1 MLVTSNLRLP
11 FDEIPTSSAPLDADE
26 AARVAAVDPHRNV
39 VLEASAGTGKTRV
52 LVERY
57 INLLRSGVNPA
68 NILAITFTRK
78 AAADMRQRILARLK
92 EAATL
97 SDVDGA
103 RWRDLRE
110 RAGEIAIGTI
120 DAFCL
125 SLLREFPLEADL
137 EPGFAMADETETP
150 RYVQQALD
158 NALRICR
165 GVAREQEPVALVFAQ
180 IPESRI
186 RQGLEALLN
195 RRLVAPQALSRF
207 LERGP
212 KDLTAADAVRMGISR
227 LKSSLESVDGGL
239 DAFLASGPQG
249 HRRYEILR
257 QDVLRLVDDRARVA
271 LADAGW
277 VRAGLHRVRQHFF
290 NKDGRPRK
298 ALTPHYVKTHFASD
312 RDFRHHLACVIA
324 LAPRLDDDI
333 RAFQRDLNVVMS
345 RGVWQMFQIAKREYD
360 KTLEAH
366 AALDFS
372 EVLDRAVRL
381 LQQMDE
387 FARSRYRLESRY
399 HHVLVDEFQDTSR
412 AQWNLVSLLV
422 KSWGEGFGLVEN
434 APLRP
439 SVFIVGD
446 RKQSIYGFR
455 DAEVTVLQ
463 DAREYIA
470 ALRPEEPARQ
480 SIARSARATPALL
493 RFVNDVFEEIERA
506 PRDDA
511 FTYTEADRFPTPP
524 PDEDVAARD
533 TPLGLVAGEVIEACA
548 NGVALEIESL
558 VASGEVRDRET
569 GLARQVRHSDIAILF
584 RSRES
589 HREFEKALE
598 DRGIPTYVY
607 KGLGFFDADEV
618 KDVVALLRYLANPES
633 DVRAAAF
640 MRSRFI
646 RISDPALRLLAGDL
660 AGAFGDSRPPPALD
674 KLDAEDRKVLMLARD
689 GVQRWRALAD
699 RLPAA
704 ELLDLV
710 LAETAYAFE
719 LRGPR
724 LVQARENLKK
734 IRAIVRRV
742 QNRGYSTL
750 ARLADYLDRMSA
762 GDEANAVIDA
772 ADAVNLMTVHAAKG
786 LEFPIVFVVNLSKGA
801 GGIRPPIRVLTD
813 DGAGEPSV
821 SVGEFESDADEDL
834 RARDREESKR
844 LLYVALTRARDRLYL
859 SSIIKDGSWRPG
871 SGGLGEVLPTLV
883 GNLLVQASSA
893 AANTPLVM
901 TGKSGVQHVLRT
913 CPAPA
918 TLSDAAEE
926 GEHTRPRSFR
936 GKTSMPVDRFEPLF
950 DDESVQ
956 WLSVTA
962 LVAKEADRR
971 PTRDA
976 TFDRAPS
983 EDAARTLRG
992 RLVHRLLQR
1001 GGDEALEDGQL
1012 EHLAHA
1018 LVRGEDRV
1026 GVDNVAATVA
1036 DAVRVFKV
1044 IREHKEFS
1052 VGRRGDC
1059 HFEVP
1064 FSFRGAGQ
1072 ATVLRGTVDC
1082 LARAGNASLTVF
1094 EFKTGRPDPD
1104 HRAQL
1109 DAYVTAIRALFPEA
1123 VVEGRLIYP

>member
-1 MLVTSNLRLP
+1 M
-11 FDEIPTSSAPLDADE
+11 DADE
-26 AARVAAVDPHRNV
+26 RAREFAVDPQRNV

-52 LVERY
+52 LVDRY
-57 INLLRSGVNPA
+57 INLLRSGISPA

-92 EAATL
+92 EAATQ
-97 SDVDGA
+97 SEADRA
-103 RWRDLRE
+103 RWRELRE
-110 RAGEIAIGTI
+110 RAGEIAISTI

-180 IPESRI
+180 IPENRI

-212 KDLTAADAVRMGISR
+212 RSLTAADAVRTGISR
-227 LKSSLESVDGGL
+227 LKQSLQSVEGGL
-239 DAFLASGPQG
+239 EAFLASGPIG

-257 QDVLRLVDDRARVA
+257 QDVHRIVDDQARVE

-277 VRAGLHRVRQHFF
+277 VRAGLYRVRQHFF
-290 NKDGRPRK
+290 NKEGKARK
-298 ALTPHYVKTHFASD
+298 AFTPHYVKADFPSD
-312 RDFRHHLACVIA
+312 RDFRQHLASVMA

-412 AQWNLVSLLV
+412 AQWKLVSLLV

-455 DAEVTVLQ
+455 DAEVTVL
-463 DAREYIA
+463 DEARESIA

-480 SIARSARATPALL
+480 SIARSARAIPALL

-511 FTYTEADRFPTPP
+511 FTYTDADRFPTPP
-524 PDEDVAARD
+524 LEEDV
-533 TPLGLVAGEVIEACA
+533 TGVEIPLGLVAGDVIEACA
-548 NGVALEIESL
+548 NGVALEIERL
-558 VASGEVRDRET
+558 VASAEIRDRDS
-569 GLARQVRHSDIAILF
+569 GLPRKVRHSDIAILF

-633 DVRAAAF
+633 NLRAVAF

-646 RISDPALRLLAGDL
+646 RLSDPALRLLSGDL
-660 AGAFGDSRPPPALD
+660 AGALGDSRLPAMLEN
-674 KLDAEDRKVLMLARD
+674 LDAEDQRVLMLARE

-699 RLPAA
+699 RLPVA

-719 LRGPR
+719 IRGPR

-750 ARLADYLDRMSA
+750 ARLADYLDKMSA
-762 GDEANAVIDA
+762 GDEANAIIDA

-786 LEFPIVFVVNLSKGA
+786 LEFPVVFLVNLSKGA
-801 GGIRPPIRVLTD
+801 GGIRPPIRVLAD

-821 SVGEFESDADEDL
+821 SVGEFESEADEDL
-834 RARDREESKR
+834 KARDREESKR

-859 SSIIKDGSWRPG
+859 SSIIKEGLWRPG
-871 SGGLGEVLPTLV
+871 AGGLGDVLPTVL

-893 AANTPLVM
+893 AAETPLVM
-901 TGKSGVQHVLRT
+901 KGKSGAEHILRT
-913 CPAPA
+913 CPSPA
-918 TLSDAAEE
+918 TLVDAVQDGRRRGISE
-926 GEHTRPRSFR
+926 PRC
-936 GKTSMPVDRFEPLF
+936 KTVPAADRFESLA
-950 DDESVQ
+950 DDETVRWS
-956 WLSVTA
+956 SVTEFVARQSDRLSLAAAAHQQA
-962 LVAKEADRR
+962 LSAEA
-971 PTRDA
+971 TK
-976 TFDRAPS
+976 
-983 EDAARTLRG
+983 TLKG

-1001 GGDEALEDGQL
+1001 HLDSTAEE
-1012 EHLAHA
+1012 EHLERLAHG
-1018 LVRGEDRV
+1018 LVRRDEWV
-1026 GVDNVAATVA
+1026 GVDDVAGTVRE
-1036 DAVRVFKV
+1036 AVRMFKV
-1044 IREHKEFS
+1044 IREREEFS
-1052 VGRRGDC
+1052 TSRTGDRF
-1059 HFEVP
+1059 FEVP
-1064 FSFRGAGQ
+1064 FSFRGSGEG
-1072 ATVLRGTVDC
+1072 TILRGTVDC
-1082 LARAGNASLTVF
+1082 LAKPAEGKLTVF
-1094 EFKTGRPDPD
+1094 EFKTGRPSAD
-1104 HRAQL
+1104 HQAQL
-1109 DAYVTAIRALFPEA
+1109 DAYVAAIRALFPEA
-1123 VVEGRLIYP
+1123 AVEGRLIYS

>member
-1 MLVTSNLRLP
+1 MSVTSNLQLP
-11 FDEIPTSSAPLDADE
+11 FDEIPSPPKPHDADE
-26 AARVAAVDPHRNV
+26 LARVFAVDPRRNV

-57 INLLRSGVNPA
+57 VNLLRSGVDPA

-92 EAATL
+92 EAATQ

-158 NALRICR
+158 NALRIFR
-165 GVAREQEPVALVFAQ
+165 GVAREQEAIALVFAQ
-180 IPESRI
+180 IPENRI

-195 RRLVAPQALSRF
+195 RRLVAPQALARF

-212 KDLTAADAVRMGISR
+212 RELTAAQAVRVGIAR
-227 LKSSLESVDGGL
+227 LKLSLESVEGGL
-239 DAFLASGPQG
+239 DAFLTSGPGG

-257 QDVLRLVDDRARVA
+257 QDVLRLVDNKARVEV
-271 LADAGW
+271 ADAGW
-277 VRAGLHRVRQHFF
+277 VRAGLYRVRQHFF
-290 NKDGRPRK
+290 NKDGKPRK
-298 ALTPHYVKTHFASD
+298 QLTPHYLKSHFTSD
-312 RDFRHHLACVIA
+312 RDYRHHLACVNS
-324 LAPRLDDDI
+324 LAPRLDEDI
-333 RAFQRDLNVVMS
+333 RAFQRDLNVVLS
-345 RGVWQMFQIAKREYD
+345 RGVWQMFQIAKKEYD

-372 EVLDRAVRL
+372 EVLERAVRL

-422 KSWGEGFGLVEN
+422 KSWGEGFGLVDN

-493 RFVNDVFEEIERA
+493 RFVNDVFEDVERA
-506 PRDDA
+506 DRDDA

-524 PDEDVAARD
+524 SDGSENVDP
-533 TPLGLVAGEVIEACA
+533 PLGLVAAEAIEACA
-548 NGVALEIESL
+548 NGVALEIEWL
-558 VASGEVRDRET
+558 VATGDVRDRET
-569 GLARQVRHSDIAILF
+569 GLARKVRHADIAILF

-598 DRGIPTYVY
+598 DCRIPTYVY

-633 DVRAAAF
+633 HLRAAAF
-640 MRSRFI
+640 LRSRFI
-646 RISDPALRLLAGDL
+646 RVSDSALRLLTADL
-660 AGAFGDSRPPPALD
+660 AGALGDSEPSAALET
-674 KLDAEDRKVLMLARD
+674 LDAEDQRVLMLARD

-699 RLPAA
+699 RLPPA

-719 LRGPR
+719 LRGSR

-762 GDEANAVIDA
+762 GDEANAIIDA

-786 LEFPIVFVVNLSKGA
+786 LEFPIVFVVNLSRGA

-821 SVGEFESDADEDL
+821 SVGEFESEADEDL

-859 SSIIKDGSWRPG
+859 SSVIKDGVWRPG
-871 SGGLGEVLPTLV
+871 GGGLGEVLPPAL
-883 GNLLVQASSA
+883 GALLVQASSST
-893 AANTPLVM
+893 ANASLVW
-901 TGKSGVQHVLRT
+901 TQKSGAQHVLRR
-913 CPAPA
+913 CPSPA
-918 TLSDAAEE
+918 TLADISDE
-926 GEHTRPRSFR
+926 GRADRLRVPLVN
-936 GKTSMPVDRFEPLF
+936 PPIAVDRFAPLE
-950 DDESVQ
+950 DIESAR
-956 WLSVTA
+956 WSSVTGVVAGQAGLRPAQAAARDQA
-962 LVAKEADRR
+962 LSADV
-971 PTRDA
+971 
-976 TFDRAPS
+976 
-983 EDAARTLRG
+983 ARTLKG
-992 RLVHRLLQR
+992 RLVHRLLQHC
-1001 GGDEALEDGQL
+1001 GDHDALDQTVEA
-1012 EHLAHA
+1012 LAHA
-1018 LVRGEDRV
+1018 LVRRDERLGVED
-1026 GVDNVAATVA
+1026 VAGTVA
-1036 DAVRVFKV
+1036 EAIRAFKI
-1044 IREHKEFS
+1044 IRGHEEFS
-1052 VGRRGDC
+1052 ARRLEDC
-1059 HFEVP
+1059 LFEVP
-1064 FSFRGAGQ
+1064 FSFRVQGDT
-1072 ATVLRGTVDC
+1072 TVLRGTVDC
-1082 LARAGNASLTVF
+1082 LARAADGSLTIF
-1094 EFKTGRPDPD
+1094 EFKTGRPSPD

-1109 DAYVTAIRALFPEA
+1109 DVYVAAVRALFPEA
-1123 VVEGRLIYP
+1123 AVEGRLIYS